1 MIHLATFNS
10 ELEAELLGSRL
21 KGAGI
26 DFKIEQP
33 EGSDEHQVMVFE
45 DDLEEAAEVME
56 AAAFSDDELFDD
68 DLDVFS
74 EMGDED
80 DD

>member
-33 EGSDEHQVMVFE
+33 EGSDEHQVMGFE
-45 DDLEEAAEVME
+45 DDLEEAAGSGP
-56 AAAFSDDELFDD
+56 APRFSR
-68 DLDVFS
+68 VR
-74 EMGDED
+74 
-80 DD
+80 